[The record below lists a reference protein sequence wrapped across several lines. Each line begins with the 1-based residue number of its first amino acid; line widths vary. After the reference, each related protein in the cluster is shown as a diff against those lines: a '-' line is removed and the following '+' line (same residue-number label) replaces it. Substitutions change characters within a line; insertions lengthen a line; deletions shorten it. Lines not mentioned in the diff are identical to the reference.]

1 MKFLLRSLTKTL
13 LIFMVLL
20 LCLSGCQEF
29 FSPPNPIKSHSFES
43 SDSPG
48 TRQPLPTE
56 PISTQPTITTTAEPT
71 TAEPT
76 TASSMTE
83 GMTTAPTTASPSP
96 SMPPI
101 SGSPGVSNSSK
112 SWYFIRP
119 DQLNNDEPNIIPNA
133 IAKMIAPYH
142 VVWQRPIEGRKIV
155 YLTMDQGYEYENNTT
170 QILDTAK
177 LKGVPITFFLTGA
190 YIKREPD
197 LVIRMLE
204 EGHLLGN
211 HTYDHPNL
219 SKLAAQGG
227 GQAVLHEIR
236 RLEDAYRD
244 LTGQEL
250 SRFCRPPMGIYSE
263 FVLDALTRE
272 GYTAVF
278 WSFAYRDWLTDDQ
291 PDPAEAKSW
300 ILSQLH
306 NGSVILLH
314 SVSKTNTAILGELID
329 EIRAR
334 GYEFARLDD
343 EP

>member
-1 MKFLLRSLTKTL
+1 MKNLLRPLTKTL
-13 LIFMVLL
+13 LIFMILL
-20 LCLSGCQEF
+20 ICLSGCQDF
-29 FSPPNPIKSHSFES
+29 FSPPNPIESHSFES
-43 SDSPG
+43 TGSPI
-48 TRQPLPTE
+48 TRQPTPTE
-56 PISTQPTITTTAEPT
+56 PPVTTTAEPT
-71 TAEPT
+71 TTPSTTEGT
-76 TASSMTE
+76 TA
-83 GMTTAPTTASPSP
+83 APTTAPSSPSTTP
-96 SMPPI
+96 MTTEPASTGSMP
-101 SGSPGVSNSSK
+101 PGVSNSSK

-119 DQLNNDEPNIIPNA
+119 KQLNNNEPNIIPNS

-142 VVWQRPIEGRKIV
+142 VIWQRPIEGRKIV
-155 YLTMDQGYEYENNTT
+155 YLTMDQGYEYGNNTT

-177 LKGVPITFFLTGA
+177 IKGVPITFFLTGA
-190 YIKREPD
+190 YIKSKPD

-211 HTYDHPNL
+211 HTYDHPDL

-227 GQAVLHEIR
+227 GQAVLHELR
-236 RLEDAYRD
+236 RLENAYRD

-250 SRFCRPPMGIYSE
+250 SRFYRPPMGIYSE
-263 FVLDALTRE
+263 FVLDTLTRE

-343 EP
+343 VP